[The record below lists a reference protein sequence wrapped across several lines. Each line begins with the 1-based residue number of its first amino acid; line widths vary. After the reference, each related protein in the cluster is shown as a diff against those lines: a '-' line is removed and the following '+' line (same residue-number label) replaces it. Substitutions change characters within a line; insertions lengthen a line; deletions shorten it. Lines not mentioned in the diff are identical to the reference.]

1 MSALTAIG
9 GGGGGGEGHPLNKG
23 RVPRHVSATA
33 ERHFRPGPEVMS
45 EDLLGHALVSDWLQV
60 LASEGATEDPQ
71 GR

>member
-1 MSALTAIG
+1 M
-9 GGGGGGEGHPLNKG
+9 
-23 RVPRHVSATA
+23 PRHVSATA